1 MMQRRVWVIRYS
13 VAVLLLIIAQLLHA
27 DFPGDSI
34 YLLQSEWRTQ
44 DAEKIYLSDLAGK
57 KLVLSMTY
65 TSCQHTCP
73 TIVSNMQAIEN
84 NLAETDRDN
93 VRFVLVS
100 LMPQS
105 DTPEVLKTYANK
117 RGLKG
122 WTLLSGH
129 EDDVRMLAMVLDIKY
144 KAVANN
150 EIAHSNLITILD
162 DQGRIVRQINGAES
176 NPSLMAG
183 HLLHQN

>member
-1 MMQRRVWVIRYS
+1 MIRYPL
-13 VAVLLLIIAQLLHA
+13 VVLLLIVTQLLYA
-27 DFPGDSI
+27 DFPEDSV
-34 YLLQSEWRTQ
+34 YLLEREWQTQ
-44 DAEKIYLSDLAGK
+44 DSNNIYLSYLAGK
-57 KLVLSMTY
+57 KLILSMTY

-84 NLAETDRDN
+84 NLSEADRDN
-93 VRFVLVS
+93 VSFVLVS

>member
-1 MMQRRVWVIRYS
+1 MTRYL
-13 VAVLLLIIAQLLHA
+13 VAVLLLIVAQLLHA
-27 DFPGDSI
+27 DYPGDSV
-34 YLLQSEWRTQ
+34 YLLESEWRTQ
-44 DAEKIYLSDLAGK
+44 DSKKVYLRDLAGK

-84 NLAETDRDN
+84 SLSESDRDT

-105 DTPEVLKTYANK
+105 DTPEVLKIYANK

-122 WTLLSGH
+122 WTLLSGY
-129 EDDVRMLAMVLDIKY
+129 DDGVRMLAMVLDVKY
-144 KAVANN
+144 KVGGEN
-150 EIAHSNLITILD
+150 EISHSNLITILD
-162 DQGRIVRQINGAES
+162 DQGRIEQQIIGTDS
-176 NPSLMAG
+176 NPDLIAE
-183 HLLHQN
+183 HLHH

>member
-1 MMQRRVWVIRYS
+1 MIRILTCIL
-13 VAVLLLIIAQLLHA
+13 ALILTPLSCA

-34 YLLQSEWRTQ
+34 YLLESQWLTQ
-44 DAEKIYLSDLAGK
+44 DSQKVYLRDLAGK

-73 TIVSNMQAIEN
+73 TIVSNMQAIEKS
-84 NLAETDRDN
+84 LSDIERDK

-100 LMPQS
+100 LLPES
-105 DTPEVLKTYANK
+105 DTPETLKNYAGK

-122 WTLLSGH
+122 WTLLSGDD
-129 EDDVRMLAMVLDIKY
+129 DDVRMLAMVLDVRY
-144 KAVANN
+144 KTVSKD

-162 DQGRIVRQINGAES
+162 EQGRIEQRITGTGSKLDLV
-176 NPSLMAG
+176 MK
-183 HLLHQN
+183 HLHH

>member
-1 MMQRRVWVIRYS
+1 MTRYP
-13 VAVLLLIIAQLLHA
+13 VAVFLLIVAQLLHA
-27 DFPGDSI
+27 DYPGGSV
-34 YLLQSEWRTQ
+34 YLLESEWLNQ
-44 DAEKIYLSDLAGK
+44 DSKKIYLRDLAGE

-73 TIVSNMQAIEN
+73 TIVSNMQTIEKS
-84 NLAETDRDN
+84 LSKTDRDN

-105 DTPEVLKTYANK
+105 DTPEVLKIYANK

-129 EDDVRMLAMVLDIKY
+129 DDDVRMLAMVLDVKY
-144 KAVANN
+144 KAVGKD

-162 DQGRIVRQINGAES
+162 DRGRIEQQITGTDSTPDFIVE
-176 NPSLMAG
+176 
-183 HLLHQN
+183 HLHH